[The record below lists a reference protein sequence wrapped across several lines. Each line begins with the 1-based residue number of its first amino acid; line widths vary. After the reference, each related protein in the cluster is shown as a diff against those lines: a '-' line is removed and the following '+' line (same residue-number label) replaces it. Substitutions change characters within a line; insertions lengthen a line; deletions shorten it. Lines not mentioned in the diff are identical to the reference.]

1 MTSPDDAHHPDALLD
16 ALPDALPDALLDAL
30 HAARD
35 DAVRR
40 LAEFEEVVAG
50 LADARTDA
58 DGDDEHDPEGSTVA
72 WDRAAQASTV
82 AAAREHLAEIDAAL
96 ARVRGGWAGACAGC
110 RAPIPV
116 ERLVARPSAERCVHC
131 ASARTRG

>member
-1 MTSPDDAHHPDALLD
+1 MTRSEDSHS
-16 ALPDALPDALLDAL
+16 PDALLDAL
-30 HAARD
+30 HAARG

-40 LAEFEEVVAG
+40 LAEFQEVVAG

-72 WDRAAQASTV
+72 WDRAAQAATV

-96 ARVRGGWAGACAGC
+96 TRVRGGWAGTCAGC
-110 RAPIPV
+110 GAPIPAQ
-116 ERLVARPSAERCVHC
+116 RLVARPSADRCVRC
-131 ASARTRG
+131 AADRTRRPRA